1 MRYTS
6 CVQEAV
12 KKKIEQKK
20 ILIYLSILLSLTIS
34 AHRHEHALIHQMY
47 SKQKIRQTNSSSTRY
62 TRMLPQ
68 LTFIRPNPI
77 MPLGVHSRK
86 VVGQFQVFPRRLV
99 VNSWLEQKKS
109 SFKRGLSHYEGG
121 WILWNHFLDE
131 LERGSLGRERE
142 ELFSMLLTWIKQDNR
157 EKGISTL
164 NVRAINQSLSHLCY
178 NFMKGYL
185 QARPLDTIR
194 YPSLYL
200 WCGKTHYKTA

>member
-1 MRYTS
+1 MNS
-6 CVQEAV
+6 CQWLRQMLLGHVRNLDVSVLVGDMHIFVLWMYYIFASLQVHIMCARSSE
-12 KKKIEQKK
+12 KKIEQKK

-68 LTFIRPNPI
+68 LTFIRPNHI
-77 MPLGVHSRK
+77 TPLGVHSRK

-131 LERGSLGRERE
+131 LERGSLGERERSFFPCYRH
-142 ELFSMLLTWIKQDNR
+142 ELNKIIGKR
-157 EKGISTL
+157 ESEYSK
-164 NVRAINQSLSHLCY
+164 R
-178 NFMKGYL
+178 
-185 QARPLDTIR
+185 
-194 YPSLYL
+194 
-200 WCGKTHYKTA
+200 